1 MTKRMRRK
9 MTEQEYTLKEIL
21 EDTRA
26 EMRSLNINMQKFME
40 KNDTEH
46 KTFTDKIYEMRYS
59 VVIAV
64 IVGLG
69 GIAGIIITLVKAVK

>member
-1 MTKRMRRK
+1 

-40 KNDTEH
+40 KNESEH
-46 KTFTDKIYEMRYS
+46 KFFTSKLYEMRYS
-59 VVIAV
+59 VIIAI

-69 GIAGIIITLVKAVK
+69 GIAGIVISLAKAFD

>member
-1 MTKRMRRK
+1 

>member
-1 MTKRMRRK
+1 MRRK

-40 KNDTEH
+40 KNDMEH
-46 KTFTDKIYEMRYS
+46 KAFSDKIYEMRYS
-59 VVIAV
+59 VIIAV

-69 GIAGIIITLVKAVK
+69 GIAGIVISLIKVFK